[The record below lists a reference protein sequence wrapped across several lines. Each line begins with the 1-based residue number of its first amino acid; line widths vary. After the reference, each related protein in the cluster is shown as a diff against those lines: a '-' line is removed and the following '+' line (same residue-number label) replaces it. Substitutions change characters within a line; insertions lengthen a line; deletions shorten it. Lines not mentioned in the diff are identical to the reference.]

1 MFDSPPFEYTL
12 RLRRRRP
19 PAGST
24 FVFEDIHAFFVR
36 TKHGRHKFL
45 VEVKVYP
52 DGVALI
58 DFRMRSESLEPYR
71 YLTGVFFGN
80 QHRRNRSRKRP
91 RSTTYEPVA
100 MARTMR
106 TIFDI
111 LLSYLRQDG
120 IDAVGFYGAN
130 TMSESKDGIG
140 GRASMYILILERV
153 LDPAILTLGGNRDT
167 GIIFVALNHLVYTN
181 GKIDTD
187 KREALL
193 TKLFEHF
200 AEYN

>member
-1 MFDSPPFEYTL
+1 MFDSPPLEYTL

-19 PAGST
+19 PPGST
-24 FVFEDIHAFFVR
+24 YVFEDIHAFFVR

-58 DFRMRSESLEPYR
+58 DFRMRSESPEPYR

-130 TMSESKDGIG
+130 MMNEHQDGL
-140 GRASMYILILERV
+140 GRRATFYINILSRV
-153 LDPAILTLGGNRDT
+153 LDPTQVVMSDNPKT
-167 GIIFVALNHLVYTN
+167 GIIFVAHFHSLAKH
-181 GKIDTD
+181 GEDERKA
-187 KREALL
+187 RENLSN
-193 TKLFEHF
+193 KLFACF
-200 AEYN
+200 CEYN